1 MRMSLEGNVTE
12 NGVTRFLKIGDGEI
26 AYDVIGEGPLVV
38 MAPGMGDSRRAYR
51 FLAPALAAAGYRV
64 AVMDLR
70 GHGESSLGWDSYT
83 RTDTAN
89 DIVALIEHLGG
100 PAVVVGH
107 SFAGG
112 AATIAA
118 ARRPE
123 LVGALVEIAP
133 FTRPQ
138 QPDLGGLLRN
148 GHYRRGMTLLMGV
161 AIFRSAGLWK
171 RYLGHAYPGV
181 KPADWAGY
189 LTALGDDLG
198 RPGRMAVV
206 SAMGASAP
214 KDAGAHL
221 GRVRCATLVVMGT
234 RDPDWAD
241 PRAEADGVVAG
252 MPAGLGKVV
261 MIDGAGHYP
270 HAQYPGEVAAAV
282 LAFLKEEARA

>member
-1 MRMSLEGNVTE
+1 MTQ
-12 NGVTRFLKIGDGEI
+12 FLKIGDGEI

-38 MAPGMGDSRRAYR
+38 LVPGMGDSRRAYR
-51 FLAPALAAAGYRV
+51 FLAPVLAAAGYRV
-64 AVMDLR
+64 AAMDLR
-70 GHGESSLGWDSYT
+70 GHGESSLGWGSYT

-123 LVGALVEIAP
+123 LVGALVEIGP

-138 QPDLGGLLRN
+138 RPDLGGLLRDSA
-148 GHYRRGMTLLMGV
+148 YRRGMTLLMGA
-161 AIFRSAGLWK
+161 AIFRSIGLW
-171 RYLGHAYPGV
+171 RSYLGHAYPGV
-181 KPADWAGY
+181 RPADWADY
-189 LTALGDDLG
+189 LTALSDDLG
-198 RPGRMAVV
+198 RPGRMAVL
-206 SAMGASAP
+206 SAMGTSAP

-221 GRVRCATLVVMGT
+221 GGIRCAALVVMGS

-252 MPAGLGKVV
+252 MPAGLGRVA

-282 LAFLKEEARA
+282 LAFLREEARA

>member
-1 MRMSLEGNVTE
+1 MTE
-12 NGVTRFLKIGDGEI
+12 FLKVGDGEI
-26 AYDVIGEGPLVV
+26 AYDVTGEGPLVV
-38 MAPGMGDSRRAYR
+38 MVPGMGITRNTYR
-51 FLAPALAAAGYRV
+51 FLAPALAVAGYRV
-64 AVMDLR
+64 ATMDLR

-83 RTDTAN
+83 RADTAN

-112 AATIAA
+112 AATITA

-123 LVGALVEIAP
+123 LVTALVEIGP

-138 QPDLGGLLRN
+138 KPDLGGLLSN
-148 GHYRRGMTLLMGV
+148 GHYRKGVTRLMGV
-161 AIFRSAGLWK
+161 ALFRSTGLWK
-171 RYLGHAYPGV
+171 SYLDHAYPGV
-181 KPADWAGY
+181 KPADWADY
-189 LTALGDDLG
+189 LAALENDLR

-214 KDAGAHL
+214 ADAGAHL
-221 GRVRCATLVVMGT
+221 GGIRCPALVVMGT

-252 MPAGLGKVV
+252 MPPGLGTVV

-270 HAQYPGEVAAAV
+270 HAQHPEEVAAAM
-282 LAFLKEEARA
+282 LAFLKEAARG

>member
-1 MRMSLEGNVTE
+1 MTE
-12 NGVTRFLKIGDGEI
+12 FLKIGEGEI
-26 AYDVIGEGPLVV
+26 AYDVTGEGPLVV
-38 MAPGMGDSRRAYR
+38 MVPGMGDSRRAYR

-64 AVMDLR
+64 ATMDLR

-83 RTDTAN
+83 RTDTAD

-118 ARRPE
+118 AKRPE
-123 LVGALVEIAP
+123 LVGALVEVDP
-133 FTRPQ
+133 FTRAQ
-138 QPDLGGLLRN
+138 KPDLGGLLSN
-148 GHYRRGMTLLMGV
+148 GHYRKGMTRLMGV
-161 AIFRSAGLWK
+161 ALLRSTGLWK
-171 RYLGHAYPGV
+171 SYLDHAYPGV
-181 KPADWAGY
+181 KPADWADY
-189 LTALGDDLG
+189 LAALESDLR

-214 KDAGAHL
+214 TDAGAHL
-221 GRVRCATLVVMGT
+221 DGIRCPALVVMGT

-252 MPAGLGKVV
+252 MPQGLGDVV

-270 HAQYPGEVAAAV
+270 HAQHPDEVAAAI
-282 LAFLKEEARA
+282 LAFLKQRARG

>member
-1 MRMSLEGNVTE
+1 MNISLEDVVTE
-12 NGVTRFLKIGDGEI
+12 FLTIGDGEI
-26 AYDVIGEGPLVV
+26 AYDVTGEGPLVV
-38 MAPGMGDSRRAYR
+38 MVPGMGDSRRAYR
-51 FLAPALAAAGYRV
+51 FLVPALAAAGYRV
-64 AVMDLR
+64 ATMDLR

-112 AATIAA
+112 AATVAA

-123 LVGALVEIAP
+123 LVGALVEVAP

-138 QPDLGGLLRN
+138 KPDLGALLSN
-148 GHYRRGMTLLMGV
+148 GRYRKGMTRLMGV
-161 AIFRSAGLWK
+161 ALLRSIGLWK
-171 RYLGHAYPGV
+171 SYLDHAYPGV
-181 KPADWAGY
+181 KPADWADY
-189 LTALGDDLG
+189 LAALESDLR

-214 KDAGAHL
+214 TDAGAHL
-221 GRVRCATLVVMGT
+221 GGIRCPALVVMGT

-241 PRAEADGVVAG
+241 PRAEADGIVAG
-252 MPAGLGKVV
+252 MPQGLGDVV

-270 HAQYPGEVAAAV
+270 HAQHPDEVAAAV
-282 LAFLKEEARA
+282 LAFLKERVRG

>member
-1 MRMSLEGNVTE
+1 MTE
-12 NGVTRFLKIGDGEI
+12 FLKIGEGEI
-26 AYDVIGEGPLVV
+26 AYDVTGEGPLVV
-38 MAPGMGDSRRAYR
+38 MVPGMGDSRRAYR

-64 AVMDLR
+64 ATMDLR

-83 RTDTAN
+83 RTDTAD

-118 ARRPE
+118 AKRPE
-123 LVGALVEIAP
+123 LVGALVEVDP
-133 FTRPQ
+133 FTRAQ
-138 QPDLGGLLRN
+138 KPDLGGLLSN
-148 GHYRRGMTLLMGV
+148 GHYRKGMTRLMGV
-161 AIFRSAGLWK
+161 ALLRSTGLWK
-171 RYLGHAYPGV
+171 SYLDHAYPGA
-181 KPADWAGY
+181 KPADWADY
-189 LTALGDDLG
+189 LAALESDLR

-214 KDAGAHL
+214 TDAGAHL
-221 GRVRCATLVVMGT
+221 DGIRCPALVVMGT

-241 PRAEADGVVAG
+241 PRAEAEGVVAG
-252 MPAGLGKVV
+252 MPQGLGDVV

-270 HAQYPGEVAAAV
+270 HAQHPDEVAAAI
-282 LAFLKEEARA
+282 LAFLKQRARG

>member
-1 MRMSLEGNVTE
+1 MRISLEDGVTE
-12 NGVTRFLKIGDGEI
+12 SGVTRFLKIGEGEI

-38 MAPGMGDSRRAYR
+38 LVPGMGDSRRAYR
-51 FLAPALAAAGYRV
+51 FLAPVLAAAGYRV
-64 AVMDLR
+64 AAVDLR

-123 LVGALVEIAP
+123 LVGALVEIGP

-138 QPDLGGLLRN
+138 QPDLGGLLRDSA
-148 GHYRRGMTLLMGV
+148 YRRGMLLLMGV

-171 RYLGHAYPGV
+171 SYLGHAYPGV
-181 KPADWAGY
+181 KPADWADY
-189 LTALGDDLG
+189 LTALGDDLA
-198 RPGRMAVV
+198 RPGRMAVL
-206 SAMGASAP
+206 SAMGTAAP

-221 GRVRCATLVVMGT
+221 GGIRCAALVVMGS

-252 MPAGLGKVV
+252 MPAGLGRVA

-282 LAFLKEEARA
+282 LAFLEEEARA

>member
-1 MRMSLEGNVTE
+1 MHLSLEDGVTE
-12 NGVTRFLKIGDGEI
+12 FLKIGEGEI
-26 AYDVIGEGPLVV
+26 AYDVTGEGPLVV
-38 MAPGMGDSRRAYR
+38 MVPGMGDSRRAYR

-64 AVMDLR
+64 ATMDLR

-83 RTDTAN
+83 RTDTAD

-118 ARRPE
+118 AKRPE
-123 LVGALVEIAP
+123 LVGALVEVDP
-133 FTRPQ
+133 FTRAQ
-138 QPDLGGLLRN
+138 KPDLGGLLSN
-148 GHYRRGMTLLMGV
+148 GHYRKGMTRLMGV
-161 AIFRSAGLWK
+161 ALLRSTGLWK
-171 RYLGHAYPGV
+171 SYLDHAYPGV
-181 KPADWAGY
+181 KPADWADY
-189 LTALGDDLG
+189 LAALESDLR

-214 KDAGAHL
+214 TDAGAHL
-221 GRVRCATLVVMGT
+221 DGIRCPALVVMGT

-252 MPAGLGKVV
+252 MPQGLGDVV

-270 HAQYPGEVAAAV
+270 HAQHPDEVAAAI
-282 LAFLKEEARA
+282 LAFLKQRVRG